1 MSSKRSAWNQ
11 KHNVAM
17 RDLKRLSGRPLEFV
31 AWMARWNKVTRK
43 VEYKTCF
50 FLVGSGEGD
59 NWKSPNEHTGLIYI
73 YILRLVHDYL
83 GGGGRFHTL
92 VQHGRFM
99 FHLLRGFATPD
110 NAGRIVADVT

>member
-1 MSSKRSAWNQ
+1 MITQNHPMSIPAS
-11 KHNVAM
+11 
-17 RDLKRLSGRPLEFV
+17 
-31 AWMARWNKVTRK
+31 
-43 VEYKTCF
+43 
-50 FLVGSGEGD
+50 
-59 NWKSPNEHTGLIYI
+59 

-110 NAGRIVADVT
+110 NAGRIVGDVT